1 MTVSQDDILDA
12 LRQAMRPAVE
22 GGEAGATTGELAAA
36 MRPPVSSLTMRK
48 YLHGLI
54 ASGRAVA
61 VKVHR
66 PRMDG
71 TMTIVSAYRLTD
83 HPAPT
88 RHRG

>member
-1 MTVSQDDILDA
+1 MNPTQDQILDA
-12 LRQAMRPAVE
+12 LRQAMQPTVQGDA
-22 GGEAGATTGELAAA
+22 AASTTGELAAA

-48 YLHGLI
+48 YLHGLL
-54 ASGRAVA
+54 AAGRAVS

-71 TMTIVSAYRLTD
+71 TMTIVSAYRLTET
-83 HPAPT
+83 PAPT